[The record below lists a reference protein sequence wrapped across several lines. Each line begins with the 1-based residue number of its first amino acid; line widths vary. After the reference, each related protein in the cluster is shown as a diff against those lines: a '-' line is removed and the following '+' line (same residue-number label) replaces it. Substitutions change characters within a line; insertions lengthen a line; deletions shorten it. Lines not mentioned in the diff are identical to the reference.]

1 MIGAPYSVGIELMN
15 HFKVDTVVH
24 GRTEIFPDIDGLD
37 PYSVF
42 SNSKY
47 NSSIQLIKIF
57 WNFISL
63 GTEAFGKIQTRRQR
77 Q

>member
-1 MIGAPYSVGIELMN
+1 VIGAPYSVGIELMN

-57 WNFISL
+57 
-63 GTEAFGKIQTRRQR
+63 
-77 Q
+77 